1 MTSGILVASDA
12 LAQIVNTARL
22 VVQFRPLARAA
33 TLIRC
38 AKRYVTR
45 TPVWSVW
52 EIFHFRCARCRT
64 GERRADLDR
73 ELRSRRV
80 TRTLPRTGAPQSR
93 CRLLRWRRS
102 HYTFQRDRVGQSCR
116 EPTGKLFGGIRAHDR
131 EDQNEGRAKVE
142 AAFTNKLGSLRIR

>member
-1 MTSGILVASDA
+1 VTSGILVASDA

-64 GERRADLDR
+64 RERRADLDG
-73 ELRSRRV
+73 ELRSRRA
-80 TRTLPRTGAPQSR
+80 TRTLPRTGAPRSR

-116 EPTGKLFGGIRAHDR
+116 EPTGKLFGGIKAHA
-131 EDQNEGRAKVE
+131 EIA
-142 AAFTNKLGSLRIR
+142 RIKMKGAPRSRQLSPIN